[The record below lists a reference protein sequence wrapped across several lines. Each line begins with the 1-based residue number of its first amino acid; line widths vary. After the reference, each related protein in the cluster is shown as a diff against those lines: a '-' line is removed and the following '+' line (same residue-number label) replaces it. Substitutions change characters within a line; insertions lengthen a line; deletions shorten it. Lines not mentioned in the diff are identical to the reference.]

1 MSKKDNVSIF
11 VANGQHVT
19 YAEQICTMIEDAA
32 KIRGTGI
39 AKRTPEYV
47 ASKIEAGKSVIA
59 LDGEKIVGF
68 CYIETWEHGKYVA
81 NSGLIVHPDYRG
93 IKLAFRIKQK
103 ILQLSGQMYPKAK
116 VFGITTSNAVL
127 NINFKLG
134 YKPVTFSELTTDPE
148 FWKGCQGCVNYD
160 ILQRTSQ
167 KMCLCTGMIYDKQAK
182 KTPLASIL
190 GKARAKSV

>member
-1 MSKKDNVSIF
+1 MNKKNNVRII
-11 VANGQHVT
+11 VADVQHVA
-19 YAEQICTMIEDAA
+19 YAAEICTMIEDAA

-47 ASKIEAGKSVIA
+47 ASKIAAGKSVVA
-59 LDGEKIVGF
+59 FDGNKIVGF

-93 IKLAFRIKQK
+93 MKLAFRIKQR
-103 ILQLSGQMYPKAK
+103 ILQLSGQLYPKAK

-148 FWKGCQGCVNYD
+148 FWKGCQGCVNFD
-160 ILQRTSQ
+160 ILQRTNK
-167 KMCLCTGMIYDKQAK
+167 KMCLCTGMIYDNNSKLK
-182 KTPLASIL
+182 SLSGIFN
-190 GKARAKSV
+190 KARTKTV